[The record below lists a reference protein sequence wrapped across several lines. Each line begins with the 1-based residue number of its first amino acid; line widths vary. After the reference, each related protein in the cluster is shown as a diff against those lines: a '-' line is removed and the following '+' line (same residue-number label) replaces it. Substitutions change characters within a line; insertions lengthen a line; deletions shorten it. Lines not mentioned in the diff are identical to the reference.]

1 MSDGR
6 LVKRVFSKHF
16 MIFLLW
22 QSRAQHYHKTT
33 YTKSGISFIRM
44 ASVHVKLIKNP
55 LKPLRLQ
62 ILNSHLRSFFGKY

>member
-22 QSRAQHYHKTT
+22 QSRAQHCHKTT

-44 ASVHVKLIKNP
+44 ASVHVKFIKESTKTPIYAVFLEDIDASNFSP
-55 LKPLRLQ
+55 
-62 ILNSHLRSFFGKY
+62 